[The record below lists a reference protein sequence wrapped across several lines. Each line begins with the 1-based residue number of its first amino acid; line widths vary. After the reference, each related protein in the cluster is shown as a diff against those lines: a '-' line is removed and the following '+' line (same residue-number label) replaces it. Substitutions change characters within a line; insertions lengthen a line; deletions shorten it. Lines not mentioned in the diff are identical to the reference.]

1 MISFKNT
8 DNTPKIVSAPP
19 TLEAEAKDW
28 IKCPSCRSLLYNK
41 HLKENLQVCP
51 KCSYHF
57 RLSALEWIDLL
68 LDENTFHPMME
79 DMCTLDILEFSDQ
92 DSYPERIKKA
102 SKKASFNEAIQVGTA
117 QIESQPLA
125 FGVMDFQFI
134 GGSMGV
140 VVGEK
145 IVRLAEKALQDKLPL
160 LILSASGG
168 ARMQE
173 GMFSLIQMARTSGAI
188 GRYQKEQGLY
198 ISLLT
203 HPTTGGVSASFAF
216 LGDIIISEP
225 QALIGF
231 AGARVIEQTTR
242 QKLPPRFQ
250 TAEFLMEHGQI
261 DKIVERKFMKRVIG
275 RILSFYSEGHHSAR
289 GG

>member
-8 DNTPKIVSAPP
+8 NNTPKIVSSSP

-28 IKCPSCRSLLYNK
+28 IKCPSCRSLLYIK

-68 LDENTFHPMME
+68 LDENSFHPIME
-79 DMCTLDILEFSDQ
+79 DMCALDILEFSDQ
-92 DSYPERIKKA
+92 DSYADRISKA
-102 SKKASFNEAIQVGTA
+102 AKKASFTEAIQVGTA
-117 QIESQPLA
+117 QIESQAIA

-145 IVRLAEKALQDKLPL
+145 IVRLAEKALQESLPL
-160 LILSASGG
+160 LIVSASGG

-173 GMFSLIQMARTSGAI
+173 GMFSLIQMARTAGAI
-188 GRYQKEQGLY
+188 GRYQKEHGLY
-198 ISLLT
+198 LSLLT

-216 LGDIIISEP
+216 LGDIILSEP

-275 RILSFYSEGHHSAR
+275 RILSFYAEGHYLAR
-289 GG
+289 GV